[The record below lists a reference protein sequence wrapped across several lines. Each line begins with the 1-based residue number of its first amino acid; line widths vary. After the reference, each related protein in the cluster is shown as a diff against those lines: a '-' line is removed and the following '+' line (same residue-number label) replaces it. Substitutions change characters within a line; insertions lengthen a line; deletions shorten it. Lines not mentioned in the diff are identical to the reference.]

1 MWVSLSL
8 LIFLLIFRRQFTQ
21 VSITAG
27 SLFALCSVLVFLV
40 YGILGS
46 YILGKEF
53 NPPIDDFPSSLY
65 FTIVT
70 MSTVGY
76 GEITPRTL
84 EARLFVVS
92 LIILGIIVFATSI
105 TTVIVPVIGSR
116 LRRIMES
123 KGEKMERKDHIILTG
138 NTPLAYN
145 TFEELKKRDIPITV
159 IVPTE
164 CGEEAFLD
172 ADIIIGDPTAAR
184 VLRLAGL
191 EKAQAVMALGDD
203 DSENAFVVLAAKEVE
218 GSAKAIC
225 AVNDSKNINKVQRVR
240 PDMLIAPQVLG
251 GELLAMAMSGETPDL
266 EILTKRMFNQE

>member
-116 LRRIMES
+116 LRRIVES

-164 CGEEAFLD
+164 CGE
-172 ADIIIGDPTAAR
+172 
-184 VLRLAGL
+184 
-191 EKAQAVMALGDD
+191 
-203 DSENAFVVLAAKEVE
+203 
-218 GSAKAIC
+218 
-225 AVNDSKNINKVQRVR
+225 
-240 PDMLIAPQVLG
+240 
-251 GELLAMAMSGETPDL
+251 
-266 EILTKRMFNQE
+266 